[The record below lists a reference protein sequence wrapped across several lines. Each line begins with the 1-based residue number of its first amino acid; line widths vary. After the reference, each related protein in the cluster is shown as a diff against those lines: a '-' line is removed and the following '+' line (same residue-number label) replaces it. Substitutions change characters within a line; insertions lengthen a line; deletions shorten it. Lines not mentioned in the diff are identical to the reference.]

1 MQTPFKV
8 YTQAGHAAKATEALT
23 HAREL
28 FNFAD
33 QFRGKYSDV
42 ITNAASFYNSHS
54 VLFSSE
60 IAESCILIG
69 SDRISILKQY
79 KRLQ

>member
-8 YTQAGHAAKATEALT
+8 YTQAGHTAKATEALT

-60 IAESCILIG
+60 NAESCILIG
-69 SDRISILKQY
+69 SVRISILKQY

>member
-8 YTQAGHAAKATEALT
+8 YTQAGHTAKATEALT

-54 VLFSSE
+54 VLFSSSSS
-60 IAESCILIG
+60 ESRVMIGSYRILI
-69 SDRISILKQY
+69 
-79 KRLQ
+79 